1 MRVVAISN
9 AKLQIFLDETK
20 NSSYFC
26 VKNCL
31 IPHIMALKILLGWLV
46 FVAIVYLLMWFDI
59 TYYKYNLPEV
69 YRKILDT
76 FTEED

>member
-1 MRVVAISN
+1 MCVDAISN
-9 AKLQIFLDETK
+9 AKLRIFLDETK

-26 VKNCL
+26 AKNCL

-46 FVAIVYLLMWFDI
+46 FVAIVY
-59 TYYKYNLPEV
+59 KYNLPEV

>member
-1 MRVVAISN
+1 
-9 AKLQIFLDETK
+9 
-20 NSSYFC
+20 
-26 VKNCL
+26 
-31 IPHIMALKILLGWLV
+31 MALKILLGWLV